1 MKYLLKNTKIL
12 VLAGTPKILVV
23 ASSTTATP
31 TPTPTPTNTPTPTP
45 TPANNSAFE
54 NALIYSMLDFN
65 FIDPPSIDYN
75 EPVYSE

>member
-23 ASSTTATP
+23 ANSTTA

-45 TPANNSAFE
+45 SNTFTFE
-54 NALIYSMLDFN
+54 NTLIYSMLDFN
-65 FIDPPSIDYN
+65 FIDPPSIDHN